1 MIRSAFVAAL
11 FFSVAAHGADAP
23 ELLPVGT
30 KAPNFTLRTINS
42 EASGV
47 RRTSLSRLVGP
58 RAKEKGVKLVAVSFY
73 ATWCASCQDE
83 VPLLDKWAKQLKD
96 QGFRA
101 VVIGTDKGMDGKKKL
116 TARIAELGLTLPVFH
131 DGLNVLMRRYKAA
144 ALPTFYLIGADGKIV
159 YAKSGFSEKKGDA
172 QKMLEAIRTNL

>member
-1 MIRSAFVAAL
+1 MTRSVLIVAFA
-11 FFSVAAHGADAP
+11 FSLSAHAADAP

-30 KAPNFTLRTINS
+30 KAPNFTLRTINK
-42 EASGV
+42 EASGI
-47 RRTSLSRLVGP
+47 RRASLSRLVGP

-73 ATWCASCQDE
+73 ATWCASCQNE
-83 VPLLDKWAKQLKD
+83 VPLLDKWATQLKD

-101 VVIGTDKGMDGKKKL
+101 FVIGTDKGSEGKKKL
-116 TARIAELGLTLPVFH
+116 TARVAELGLSLPVFH

-172 QKMLEAIRTNL
+172 QKMLEAIRANL